1 MLEATVGKAY
11 RHDVPATDAN
21 GDILTYSLA
30 MVPVAKGTVVETC
43 GRRIRAVCLPASL
56 SQ

>member
-30 MVPVAKGTVVETC
+30 MVPVGISINETWD
-43 GRRIRAVCLPASL
+43 
-56 SQ
+56 